1 MAQSVQDIMTT
12 DVVTVEANSTVRE
25 AAQQMQVGT
34 LSLGDLAPERDP
46 TSALAEVSADA
57 PSS

>member
-1 MAQSVQDIMTT
+1 MTT